1 MKIKTEQL
9 ARTLKANAHPV
20 YWLSGDEP
28 LLLQEA
34 ADQVRRYHR
43 DVGFADREI
52 HTIRGFRATQRRE
65 CRAHSK
71 AKGMTIVLNWEMR
84 GAPC

>member
-9 ARTLKANAHPV
+9 ARTLKSNAHPV

-43 DVGFADREI
+43 DAGFADREI
-52 HTIRGFRATQRRE
+52 HTI
-65 CRAHSK
+65 
-71 AKGMTIVLNWEMR
+71 
-84 GAPC
+84 

>member
-43 DVGFADREI
+43 DAGFADREI
-52 HTIRGFRATQRRE
+52 HTVERNYKIKVIGSSFIKSIKTRTNAVKNAYLLIG
-65 CRAHSK
+65 K
-71 AKGMTIVLNWEMR
+71 
-84 GAPC
+84 